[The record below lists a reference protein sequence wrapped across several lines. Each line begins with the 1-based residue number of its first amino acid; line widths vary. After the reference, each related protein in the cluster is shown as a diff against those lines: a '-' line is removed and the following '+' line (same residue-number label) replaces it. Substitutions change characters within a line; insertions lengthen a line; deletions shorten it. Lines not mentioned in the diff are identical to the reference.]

1 MSKIFRLFI
10 LSLCLLSLQLNCF
23 AGNVLQQQDELK
35 FIQKVSND
43 PLPTHYGKDYLIR
56 EDYYG
61 YLNGKDSLYGEIVNT
76 LDDMSKTNIPNKEL
90 NIKYLTLLK
99 TKIETIV
106 KLQNNSID
114 NNMRLN
120 AARQKIIIDDEDYK
134 KLIKEVKELI
144 NISNFGLFN

>member
-1 MSKIFRLFI
+1 MSKVFKIFVLLLCI
-10 LSLCLLSLQLNCF
+10 LSLQVTCF
-23 AGNVLQQQDELK
+23 AGNILQQQDELK
-35 FIQKVSND
+35 FVQKVAND

-76 LDDMSKTNIPNKEL
+76 LDDMFKTNIQNKEL

-120 AARQKIIIDDEDYK
+120 AARQKIIIDDDDYK

>member
-1 MSKIFRLFI
+1 MKRIILTILLLF
-10 LSLCLLSLQLNCF
+10 LALPGF
-23 AGNVLQQQDELK
+23 AGNILQQQDELK
-35 FIQKVSND
+35 FVQKVAND

-61 YLNGKDSLYGEIVNT
+61 YWNGKNSGYGYVVNT
-76 LDDMSKTNIPNKEL
+76 LEYISKSDIPNKEL

-114 NNMRLN
+114 HNMRLN
-120 AARQKIIIDDEDYK
+120 ATRQKIIIDDEDYK
-134 KLIKEVKELI
+134 KLSSDVRHLI
-144 NISNFGLFN
+144 IMLNYLMFD

>member
-1 MSKIFRLFI
+1 MKRIILTILLLF
-10 LSLCLLSLQLNCF
+10 LALPCF

-35 FIQKVSND
+35 FVQKVAND
-43 PLPTHYGKDYLIR
+43 PLPTKYGKDYLIR

-76 LDDMSKTNIPNKEL
+76 LNDISKSSIENKDL
-90 NIKYLTLLK
+90 NIKYLALMK

-106 KLQNNSID
+106 KLQNNNID
-114 NNMRLN
+114 NNMRKN
-120 AARQKIIIDDEDYK
+120 AASQKIIVADEDYK

-144 NISNFGLFN
+144 NISNFSLFD